1 MDSTYAGRDAA
12 APHKHVVDT
21 RQTTRMAHAFW
32 VVLEDG
38 TWGSPLTVVLA
49 GGTEAIAL
57 FSGEEEAQMF
67 CRLRGDKEAISAI
80 RQTTPGGVLSLL
92 YCPWSA
98 RHVVLDPLPGILACR
113 FSVPLA
119 LSRTC
124 FARRFAGVGSEPDA
138 SSGGPMHERISRFL
152 G

>member
-12 APHKHVVDT
+12 TPHKHGVGT
-21 RQTTRMAHAFW
+21 RQTTRIAHALW

-38 TWGSPLTVVLA
+38 AWESPLTVALA
-49 GGTEAIAL
+49 DGTEAIAL

-80 RQTTPGGVLSLL
+80 RQATPSVVLSLL
-92 YCPWSA
+92 YCPWWA
-98 RHVVLDPLPGILACR
+98 RHVVLDPLPGILARR
-113 FSVPLA
+113 FSAPLA
-119 LSRTC
+119 LSRTY
-124 FARRFAGVGSEPDA
+124 FARRFVGVGSEPDA
-138 SSGGPMHERISRFL
+138 SLAGPMYDRASRFL